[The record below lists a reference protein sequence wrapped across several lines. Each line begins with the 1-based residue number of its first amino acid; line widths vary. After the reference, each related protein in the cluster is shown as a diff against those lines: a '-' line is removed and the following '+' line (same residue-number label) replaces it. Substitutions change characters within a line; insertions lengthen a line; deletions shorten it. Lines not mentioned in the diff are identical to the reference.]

1 MASMYMF
8 NVEAY
13 VAVLSERPPRS
24 SSSSASPA
32 ARARPMAEA
41 SGASAARARPMAE
54 ASGAS
59 AARARAMAAPAPRAA
74 PGAVRLY
81 EGFVLGE
88 ILGYGVAPF
97 LAFLDARR
105 GAAAARGFR
114 EHLGAN
120 RCGLALVR
128 RDLAA
133 RGLRPPPRFDAA
145 GDAVA
150 AFRNVARSL
159 RVRLLV
165 VGAARVRG
173 ALGACGGLPAVP
185 ACGRG
190 VFFSLLNAT
199 GAPLECRWVGPAG
212 VAVDRGP
219 VDRVAALPPPA
230 DPASPIVLPT
240 SRRSYGKGVAG
251 HFAHSCAL
259 GHAFAVGGP
268 GGPSDVAYQIRCTG
282 DAGAR
287 RGGARVHAVRVDAL
301 GAGAAVAELRGTRFE
316 RGLGARAL
324 AALAADVGAPL
335 AYSVGSRRAL
345 RPCEGF
351 FLFEAP
357 TAANAAHLTD
367 GAMRLQSLR
376 KLADRAWHDAPEK
389 RPFPLL

>member
-1 MASMYMF
+1 
-8 NVEAY
+8 
-13 VAVLSERPPRS
+13 
-24 SSSSASPA
+24 
-32 ARARPMAEA
+32 MAEA
-41 SGASAARARPMAE
+41 SGASSAARARPMAE

-59 AARARAMAAPAPRAA
+59 GASGRAMAAPAPRAA

-150 AFRNVARSL
+150 AFRAVARSL

-165 VGAARVRG
+165 VGAARVRA

-259 GHAFAVGGP
+259 GHAFAVGGA
-268 GGPSDVAYQIRCTG
+268 GGPFDVAYQIRCTG